1 MSQDFP
7 YIYGFF
13 LSNNPSS
20 SFQISVFSQWKCDL
34 YVWKHYYAS
43 WIRICSQNA
52 GSGFDQQNRNT
63 AFNWY
68 VLHEYILHTFGLK
81 QFKTDGWVNSK
92 LLFYT
97 YFMITLPVLHKPF
110 HAAALIHC
118 DGVLHYISSL
128 YSITVLYS
136 EQDLMTNWQFF
147 AEYKGSAVQWSKCVS
162 TLEPDQ

>member
-1 MSQDFP
+1 MRIYLDSFADLSSQILFVCLNFNGSTYCMSQDFP

-63 AFNWY
+63 AFNLY

-92 LLFYT
+92 LLFCT

-118 DGVLHYISSL
+118 DGVLHFISSFL
-128 YSITVLYS
+128 Y
-136 EQDLMTNWQFF
+136 E
-147 AEYKGSAVQWSKCVS
+147 
-162 TLEPDQ
+162 